1 MTISNEPLSPSRRV
15 MLASGLAATTAL
27 CLPTAAPAADS
38 PVRHA
43 VTPQTKGQTMGMFK
57 TKDGTDIFYKD
68 WGPRNAQVIAF
79 HHGWPLSA
87 DDWDNQMMFFLAQG
101 YRVVAHDRRG
111 HGRSSQTDVGTD
123 MDTYAA
129 DCAELADHLNLKN
142 AIHVGHSTGGG
153 EVTRYVARYGG
164 GGRVS
169 KAVLISAIPP
179 LIVQTP
185 ANPTGVPRETFDGLR
200 KSLAANRSQF
210 YLDVASGP
218 FYGFN
223 RPGVKTIQGD
233 VDNWWRQGMMGAA
246 QAHYDCIRVWSETDL
261 TEDLKM
267 IDVPTLVLH
276 SEDDQV
282 VPYANAG
289 PKAVKLL
296 RQPTFKSYKDL
307 PHGMPT
313 THADIIN
320 ADIIAFL
327 KA

>member
-1 MTISNEPLSPSRRV
+1 MNTTDHPSSASRRAV
-15 MLASGLAATTAL
+15 LATGLAASAAA
-27 CLPTAAPAADS
+27 CLPASVLAAERSARGAPSLSA
-38 PVRHA
+38 
-43 VTPQTKGQTMGMFK
+43 KGKTMGTFK
-57 TKDGTDIFYKD
+57 TKDGTEIFYKD
-68 WGPRNAQVIAF
+68 WGPRDAQVIAF
-79 HHGWPLSA
+79 HHGWPLSS
-87 DDWDNQMMFFLAQG
+87 DDWDSQMMFFLAQG
-101 YRVVAHDRRG
+101 FRVVAHDRRG
-111 HGRSSQTDVGTD
+111 HGRSSQTDIGTD

-129 DCAELADHLNLKN
+129 DCAELASHLNLKN

-164 GGRVS
+164 GRVS

-179 LIVQTP
+179 LIAKTD
-185 ANPTGVPRETFDGLR
+185 ANPNGVPRETFDGLR
-200 KSLAANRSQF
+200 AALAANRSQF

-223 RPGVKTIQGD
+223 RPGVKTIQGNID
-233 VDNWWRQGMMGAA
+233 SWWRQGMMGAA
-246 QAHYDCIRVWSETDL
+246 QAHYDCIKVWSETDL

-267 IDVPTLVLH
+267 IEVPTLVLH

-282 VPYANAG
+282 VPYANSG
-289 PKAVKLL
+289 PKTAKLL
-296 RQPTFKSYKDL
+296 KHGTFKSYKDF

-320 ADIIAFL
+320 ADILAFL